1 MQLADLNQAAVHSI
15 MENCWNKRKEWRKR
29 QQSSQEAK
37 EPTAVTYDGS
47 NVSRFGLLSKLLT
60 VLEKVPYFGHNKGT
74 PRTAPKLRH

>member
-47 NVSRFGLLSKLLT
+47 NIVTPAKPENLNVKLMFDTAGSPALPEPKKST
-60 VLEKVPYFGHNKGT
+60 TANK
-74 PRTAPKLRH
+74 